1 MDDMDLVDEM
11 DGAVVHVV
19 HLVHFVRAVH
29 WSKTADRKVLDRC
42 RLVMF

>member
-1 MDDMDLVDEM
+1 MRWATWTDM

-19 HLVHFVRAVH
+19 HLVHFVH
-29 WSKTADRKVLDRC
+29 WGKTADRKVLDRC